1 MARTIRFH
9 LDENCGKA
17 IAEGLRRH
25 GIDVTTTPEA
35 GLIGALDEAHVEYAL
50 TSGRVIFTQDGDFLG
65 IHRAGLPHNGIAYSP
80 MESRSVGEIIR
91 GLVEIWEILEPEEM
105 AGQLEFL

>member
-35 GLIGALDEAHVEYAL
+35 GLIGVTDEAQVEYAL
-50 TSGRVIFTQDGDFLG
+50 TNGRVIFTQDGDFLG
-65 IHRAGLPHNGIAYSP
+65 IHRAGIAHNGIAYCP
-80 MESRSVGEIIR
+80 MESRGIGEIIR
-91 GLVEIWEILEPEEM
+91 SLVDLWEILEPEEM
-105 AGQLEFL
+105 VGQLEVL